1 MKKYGQS
8 FGNAWSCFSQRLTLP
23 PGRRYISGV
32 VERFRNE
39 IKTARKIRHK
49 NVIDARGAGIHPDL
63 PPI

>member
-1 MKKYGQS
+1 
-8 FGNAWSCFSQRLTLP
+8 LTLP

-49 NVIDARGAGIHPDL
+49 NVIDAPGFDSKGHILSTYPM
-63 PPI
+63 